1 MNIKEN
7 DIMNINTYLDT
18 FFKGTKDPS
27 LDAMKF
33 FMNEFGHPEK
43 ELKIIHIA
51 GTNGKGSCTEMMSN
65 ILIKAGY
72 KVGKFLSP
80 HLIKYNERISIN
92 SELISDSE
100 MEELIDEIKPKIEEY
115 NKKSNV
121 NTTLFELETTMA
133 ILYFARHKCDF
144 VVMEVGLGGTY
155 DCTNIVQPLV
165 SIINSIGYDH
175 MHLLGNT
182 LEEIAKNKAGIIK
195 ENSTTVFV
203 EQEKEVNDVIINKCN
218 EKNNK
223 LHLIKPLDITNYSF
237 DEEYQKI
244 DYKEYKDILI
254 NLKGEKQIYNASIC
268 LETVN
273 ILKTKYEISEDAI
286 RNGLKTVIHHARFEK
301 LSKNPLI
308 IYDGA
313 HNEPAIKNLKK
324 SIEMYYKDKEKV
336 FVVSIL
342 NTKDYK
348 SILKNLM
355 TDRSATYIFTSGNDE
370 ERYTS
375 KEDLYNE
382 AEKLGF
388 YKEIYK
394 KELTEAIEFAKDNH
408 RDDVI
413 FIVGSFYIYGDV
425 VEILKNVEHCDK

>member
-1 MNIKEN
+1 M
-7 DIMNINTYLDT
+7 DINKYLDT

-27 LDAMKF
+27 LDAMEY
-33 FMNEFGHPEK
+33 FMKEFNHPEK

-92 SELISDSE
+92 GELISDLE
-100 MEELIDEIKPKIEEY
+100 MEELINEIKPKIDKY
-115 NKKSNV
+115 NKQSKV

-133 ILYFARHKCDF
+133 LLYFSRHKCDF
-144 VVMEVGLGGTY
+144 VVLEVGLGGTY
-155 DCTNIVQPLV
+155 DCTNIVNPIV

-182 LEEIAKNKAGIIK
+182 LEEIASNKAGIIK
-195 ENSTTVFV
+195 ENSKTVFV
-203 EQEKEVNDVIINKCN
+203 EQEKEVNEVIINKCK
-218 EKNNK
+218 EKNNE
-223 LHLIKPLDITNYSF
+223 LHLIKPADVKNYTF
-237 DEEYQKI
+237 DEDYQKI
-244 DYKEYKDILI
+244 DYKEYKDVLI
-254 NLKGEKQIYNASIC
+254 NLKGEKQIYNTSLC

-273 ILKTKYEISEDAI
+273 ILKENYDISDNAI
-286 RNGLKTVIHHARFEK
+286 REGLKTVIHHARFEK
-301 LSKNPLI
+301 LSENPLI

-336 FVVSIL
+336 FIVSIL

-355 TDRSATYIFTSGNDE
+355 TDKNATYIFTSGNDE

-375 KEDLYNE
+375 KEELYNE
-382 AEKLGF
+382 AENIGM

-394 KELTEAIEFAKDNH
+394 KELKEAINFSKENYKEDI
-408 RDDVI
+408 I

-425 VEILKNVEHCDK
+425 VEQINNI

>member
-1 MNIKEN
+1 M
-7 DIMNINTYLDT
+7 DINQYLET
-18 FFKGTKDPS
+18 FFKGTKEPS
-27 LDAMKF
+27 LHAMKY
-33 FMNEFGHPEK
+33 FMDEFNHPEK

-92 SELISDSE
+92 GMLISDSD
-100 MEELIDEIKPKIEEY
+100 MEELINEIKPKIEKY
-115 NKKSNV
+115 NMQSKV

-133 ILYFARHKCDF
+133 LLYFARHKCDF
-144 VVMEVGLGGTY
+144 VVLEVGLGGTY
-155 DCTNIVQPLV
+155 DCTNIVHPLV
-165 SIINSIGYDH
+165 SLINSIGYDH

-182 LEEIAKNKAGIIK
+182 LREIAQNKAGIIK
-195 ENSTTVFV
+195 ENSATVFI
-203 EQEKEVNDVIINKCN
+203 EQEKEVNDVIINKCREKGN
-218 EKNNK
+218 E
-223 LHLIKPLDITNYSF
+223 LHLIKTSDVKNYTF
-237 DEEYQKI
+237 DEQYQKI
-244 DYKEYKDILI
+244 DYKNYKDILI
-254 NLKGEKQIYNASIC
+254 NLKGEKQIYNASLC
-268 LETVN
+268 LETID
-273 ILKTKYEISEDAI
+273 ILRRNYEIKEEAI
-286 RNGLKTVIHHARFEK
+286 MEGLKTVVHHARFEK
-301 LSKNPLI
+301 LSDNPLI

-355 TDRSATYIFTSGNDE
+355 TDKNATYIFTSGNDE

-375 KEDLYNE
+375 KEELYNE
-382 AEKLGF
+382 AKNIG
-388 YKEIYK
+388 IYK
-394 KELTEAIEFAKDNH
+394 KIDKKDLREAITFIKENYKEE
-408 RDDVI
+408 VV

-425 VEILKNVEHCDK
+425 VSEIGNI

>member
-1 MNIKEN
+1 
-7 DIMNINTYLDT
+7 MNINEYLDT

-27 LDAMKF
+27 LDAMKY
-33 FMNEFGHPEK
+33 FMDEFNHPEK
-43 ELKIIHIA
+43 KLKIIHIA

-65 ILIKAGY
+65 VLIKAGY

-92 SELISDSE
+92 GELISDSE
-100 MEELIDEIKPKIEEY
+100 MEELINEIKPKIEAY
-115 NKKSNV
+115 NKQSKV

-133 ILYFARHKCDF
+133 LLYFERHKCDF

-155 DCTNIVQPLV
+155 DCTNIVHPLV

-182 LEEIAKNKAGIIK
+182 LEKIAKNKAGIIK
-195 ENSTTVFV
+195 ENSKTVFV
-203 EQEKEVNDVIINKCN
+203 EQEKEVNDVIINKCI
-218 EKNNK
+218 EKNNE
-223 LHLIKPLDITNYSF
+223 LHLIKLADVTNYSF
-237 DEEYQKI
+237 NEEYQKI

-254 NLKGEKQIYNASIC
+254 NLKGEKQIYNASLC
-268 LETVN
+268 LETIN
-273 ILKTKYEISEDAI
+273 ILKESYKIPEEAI
-286 RNGLKTVIHHARFEK
+286 REGLKTVVHHARFEK
-301 LSKNPLI
+301 LLDNPVI

-348 SILKNLM
+348 SILKHLM
-355 TDRSATYIFTSGNDE
+355 TYKNATYIFTSGNDE
-370 ERYTS
+370 TRYTT
-375 KEDLYNE
+375 KEELYNE
-382 AEKLGF
+382 AQNIGI

-394 KELTEAIEFAKDNH
+394 RELTETINFVKNNFNKE
-408 RDDVI
+408 VI

-425 VEILKNVEHCDK
+425 LEQINNI